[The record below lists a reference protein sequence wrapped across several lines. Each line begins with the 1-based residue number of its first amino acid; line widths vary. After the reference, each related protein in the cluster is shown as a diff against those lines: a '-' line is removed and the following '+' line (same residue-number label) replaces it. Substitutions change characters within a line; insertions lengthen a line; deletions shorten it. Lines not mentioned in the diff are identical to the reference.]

1 MPQDLQARE
10 IIARKFLDSDT
21 KYKGYEITTN
31 QHTEHTN
38 VDTIQAKVDNLT
50 VTLLIDHHTGAILHK
65 SESRA
70 YERTLVEPHIAVH
83 DVVHRVHTHKSE
95 KRKKVPLSITIG
107 LTVIGALIAAIPD
120 TKWIGVVISL
130 VFGALSFYTGK
141 HAFEKET
148 TIDRA

>member
-1 MPQDLQARE
+1 MPQDLHSRE
-10 IIARKFLDSDT
+10 IIARKFLDDDA

-50 VTLLIDHHTGAILHK
+50 VTLLIDHYSGELLHK

-70 YERTLVEPHIAVH
+70 YERTFVEPHIAVH
-83 DVVHRVHTHKSE
+83 DEVHRVHTHKSE
-95 KRKKVPLSITIG
+95 KKKKIPLSITVG
-107 LTVIGALIAAIPD
+107 LTVIGAFIAAIPD

-141 HAFEKET
+141 YAFEKEI